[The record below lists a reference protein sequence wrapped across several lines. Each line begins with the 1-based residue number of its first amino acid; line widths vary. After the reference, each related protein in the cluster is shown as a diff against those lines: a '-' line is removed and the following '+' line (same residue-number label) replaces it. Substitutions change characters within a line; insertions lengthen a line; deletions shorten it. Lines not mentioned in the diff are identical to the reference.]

1 VPPWNRT
8 NNLRPPTLDVRRLA
22 KSPRKFENQLCMKT
36 QQDPTGRTNHG
47 ARVACGVITLL
58 VIGLGCAEP
67 ARTIPHI
74 RLVLVEHHWSGWGGD
89 PRRPDTSVI
98 DVAVGDS
105 LGTTSWCF
113 CQKPLVLVGVLPGG
127 EALVRYAECLS
138 YRRSDSSRG
147 VGPIGPETLVVRS
160 TWARLATNSRD
171 AGCEFAIRLFKPGR
185 TDSLASG
192 LWHDRYSEDFPALGD
207 WVELDARPEVLQRT
221 QPVCPDR
228 LASRRM
234 RLVALMWILVSKEGT
249 VLATRSFDSDSLVIA
264 SADDCVRQWTYR
276 PGRNKGKPVASW
288 LNVDVE
294 VCPGPQSRRR

>member
-1 VPPWNRT
+1 
-8 NNLRPPTLDVRRLA
+8 
-22 KSPRKFENQLCMKT
+22 MKT
-36 QQDPTGRTNHG
+36 RQNPTGRRNHG
-47 ARVACGVITLL
+47 ARVVCGVITLL
-58 VIGLGCAEP
+58 VIGSSCAEP
-67 ARTIPHI
+67 ARSIRRI
-74 RLVLVEHHWSGWGGD
+74 RLVLVERHWNGWGGD

-105 LGTTSWCF
+105 VGTTSF
-113 CQKPLVLVGVLPGG
+113 CGGEKPLVLVRVLPGG

-138 YRRSDSSRG
+138 YQRSDSATG
-147 VGPIGPETLVVRS
+147 VGPVGPETLVVRS
-160 TWARLATNSRD
+160 TWVRLSTHSID
-171 AGCEFAIRLFKPGR
+171 AGCEFSIRLLMPGR
-185 TDSLASG
+185 TDSLPSG

-249 VLATRSFDSDSLVIA
+249 VLATRSFESDSPVIA
-264 SADDCVRQWTYR
+264 SADDCVRQWAYR

-294 VCPGPQSRRR
+294 VCPSPQRLRR